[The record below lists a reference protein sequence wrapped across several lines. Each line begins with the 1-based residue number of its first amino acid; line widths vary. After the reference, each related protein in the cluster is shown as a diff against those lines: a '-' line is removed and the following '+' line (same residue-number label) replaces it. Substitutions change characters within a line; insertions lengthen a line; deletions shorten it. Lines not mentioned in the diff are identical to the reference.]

1 MLYNFTN
8 DENNLFYST
17 YQELSEKNS
26 IEDNRNNLFKL
37 TNDEILQ
44 WLVWNKIKLCDFLN
58 DLEQKLK
65 SDKEEEN

>member
-44 WLVWNKIKLCDFLN
+44 WLV
-58 DLEQKLK
+58 
-65 SDKEEEN
+65 